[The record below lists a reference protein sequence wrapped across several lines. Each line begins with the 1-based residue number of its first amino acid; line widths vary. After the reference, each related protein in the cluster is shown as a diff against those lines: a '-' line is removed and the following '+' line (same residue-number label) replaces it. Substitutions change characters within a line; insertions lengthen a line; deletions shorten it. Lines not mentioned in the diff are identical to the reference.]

1 MRGVILVTDYDWFQ
15 FLGRQPDLDE
25 VNFWRPSDTR
35 TPQQLKPGTP
45 VLFKLRKRHGDW
57 IVGWGVFAKHDVL
70 PAWWAWDSFGAK
82 NGAATFAEMRQRIE
96 RLRTGYSVPRSGN
109 AEYDIGCLMLASPM
123 FLPRDSWVRPPADWP
138 KNAVQGKAYDLS
150 RGEGARVWRECQERT
165 AALGASPLVQ
175 EPSGPRHGEPMLIRP
190 RLGQGLFRVSVA
202 DAYRRA
208 CAVTGEHSLPALEA
222 AHIRPFEQ
230 GGEHRISNGLLLRSD
245 IHRLFDRGYV
255 GVTPDLRF
263 IVSDQLRHHFSNG
276 RSYYPLHGEE
286 IARTESAAD
295 RPDPSALEWH
305 LRERFLG

>member
-1 MRGVILVTDYDWFQ
+1 MLGVIFVTDYDWFQ

-45 VLFKLRKRHGDW
+45 VLFKLRKRYGNW

-70 PAWWAWDSFGAK
+70 PAWWAWDLFGVK

-96 RLRTGYSVPRSGN
+96 RLRPGHSAPRSAN
-109 AEYDIGCLMLASPM
+109 AEYNIGCLMLASPM

-138 KNAVQGKAYDLS
+138 ENAVQGKAYDLS

-165 AALGASPLVQ
+165 AAFGVPPLVQ

-245 IHRLFDRGYV
+245 IHKLFDRGYV

-276 RSYYPLHGEE
+276 RSYYPLHGQE
-286 IARTESAAD
+286 IARTESIAD

-305 LRERFLG
+305 LSECFLG